1 MQFAYTC
8 VQDHPI
14 WQNAQFWEET
24 FFSDV
29 QTDIKKL
36 YDGSSNKKRQ
46 SCDKCMY
53 TPHSR
58 VICNRRRKAFLHVVL
73 YLHLRGS
80 TIKEVWAN
88 IVLEFFEE
96 CKIGNLFL

>member
-36 YDGSSNKKRQ
+36 YDGSNKKKRQ
-46 SCDKCMY
+46 SSDKCMY
-53 TPHSR
+53 IYRYIIEMRLPFQ
-58 VICNRRRKAFLHVVL
+58 RKG
-73 YLHLRGS
+73 R
-80 TIKEVWAN
+80 
-88 IVLEFFEE
+88 
-96 CKIGNLFL
+96 

>member
-29 QTDIKKL
+29 QTEIKKL
-36 YDGSSNKKRQ
+36 YDGSNNKKRQ
-46 SCDKCMY
+46 SSDKC
-53 TPHSR
+53 
-58 VICNRRRKAFLHVVL
+58 
-73 YLHLRGS
+73 
-80 TIKEVWAN
+80 
-88 IVLEFFEE
+88 
-96 CKIGNLFL
+96 KIYA